1 MGRALI
7 HLEDPVVVDQVAVA
21 LLAAAMV
28 KQARPVQAELAVAV
42 EIPAGQAQSRLVL
55 LAEAL
60 AAQIVQREH
69 LHMLELQPP
78 LEHEAV

>member
-21 LLAAAMV
+21 VLAAAMV
-28 KQARPVQAELAVAV
+28 KQVRPVQAELAVAV